1 MIARKVAAVP
11 TDKTPVTDHV
21 HACVKLLNKAL
32 QTTNPST
39 PTFPQPMR
47 DAFEAVFE
55 LVELP
60 WDEGTE
66 QDLDF
71 REGYEMALQD
81 IVEAIAQAWKIELP
95 PLKVKKT

>member
-1 MIARKVAAVP
+1 MTP
-11 TDKTPVTDHV
+11 KTPVSDHV
-21 HACVKLLNKAL
+21 HACVKLLNEAL
-32 QTTNPST
+32 QKREADRAVEKSYPVPSDA
-39 PTFPQPMR
+39 

-81 IVEAIAQAWKIELP
+81 IVEAIAQAWHIELP
-95 PLKVKKT
+95 PLEVK